1 MAPVN
6 SFENYYMS
14 WTPAVDRSKGKLAD
28 QLVAQLEA
36 DVRSGRLLPGT
47 KLPPY
52 RELADF
58 LDVNVSTVTRAF
70 RICREKG
77 LISGSVGSAT
87 YVAYDAQSNV
97 YLKPM
102 ADSRVTVPLGPLYP
116 AAKAD
121 GQLRQILESMLMEEN
136 MDVWMNYG
144 PSDGT
149 DAQKFAALR
158 VLERAGCHASIDR
171 LLPATG
177 GQNAISAILGGVFSH
192 GDRIGVDPLIYPG
205 FKTAAQMFGI
215 HLIPIRQENGEMSE
229 GGLLYAI
236 RNEGIKGLYV
246 MPDVQNPTTHIMTR
260 EGRRMIA
267 ETAVREGLTVIEDAA
282 SSLTLSDPPGSIFDL
297 APENTLYIGSM
308 AKAIAPGLRLAY
320 IAAAP
325 KYRQALA
332 DALYNINLMPSPF
345 MLELATRMLASHL
358 SDELLVSNR
367 DHAVHR
373 NRIFDREMAGF
384 DCRGTDECLFRWI
397 VLPEGTDCRRL
408 EELALEQGVELFA
421 ASRFAVGKTQPP
433 AAFRVSVTS
442 PKADEDL
449 IKGLNVIKAI
459 LLQG

>member
-14 WTPAVDRSKGKLAD
+14 WKPAVDKAAGKFAEQLA
-28 QLVAQLEA
+28 LQLEA
-36 DVRSGRLLPGT
+36 DVKSGVLLPGT

-58 LDVNVSTVTRAF
+58 LDVNVSTITRAF

-102 ADSRVTVPLGPLYP
+102 ADERVTISMGPLYP
-116 AAKAD
+116 AAEAD
-121 GQLRQILESMLMEEN
+121 SQLRQILESMLQEN
-136 MDVWMNYG
+136 CLDRWMNYG
-144 PSDGT
+144 PADGT
-149 DAQKFAALR
+149 TAQKYAALR
-158 VLERAGCHASIDR
+158 MLAQAGCNTSVDR

-215 HLIPIRQENGEMSE
+215 HLVPIRQEDGEMSE

-246 MPDVQNPTTHIMTR
+246 MPDVQNPTTHIMSLACR
-260 EGRRMIA
+260 KRIA
-267 ETAVREGLTVIEDAA
+267 ETAVREKLTVIEDGA
-282 SSLTLSDPPGSIFDL
+282 SNLALSKTNPSIYNF
-297 APENTLYIGSM
+297 APDNTLFIGSM

-325 KYRQALA
+325 KYRAALA

-345 MLELATRMLASHL
+345 LLELATRMLASHL
-358 SDELLVSNR
+358 SDELRESNR
-367 DHAVHR
+367 SHVVHR
-373 NRIFDREMAGF
+373 NKIFNKEMRGF
-384 DCRGTDECLFRWI
+384 NCRGTDECLFRWV
-397 VLPEGTDCRRL
+397 VLEDGTDCDRL
-408 EELALEQGVELFA
+408 EALAMEQGVELFA
-421 ASRFAVGKTQPP
+421 ASRFTVGKTRPP
-433 AAFRVSVTS
+433 SAFRVSVTS
-442 PKADEDL
+442 PNTDDDL
-449 IKGLNVIKAI
+449 QKGLTI
-459 LLQG
+459 LKEILNTL